1 MKTFELKSSNK
12 KTFATILISLGIIV
26 FITSISFLPWIISN
40 DHGTVAVIAVLVVL
54 IFMAA
59 FLRKILAKK
68 YTIQISDTLLE
79 IRKEGKI
86 IASAPVESIVML
98 KLRQTANSNEFAI
111 YTSAKQSELFQF
123 DAIGQM
129 EIIQNIITEL
139 QQYGEYLINN
149 PASKMGDASLWTE
162 YINKNAVKRN
172 AKSHKTVE
180 SSIKAKNRKTT
191 FVMVSVVLVILFF
204 TILPFFINPKA
215 FYDRKD
221 DKIFYGSKEVIGVN
235 PDEARGLGYKVIKD
249 SLHVYYK
256 GEILEWADRATFEV
270 IREPFYMDKNG
281 IYYETSGLY
290 SKHKIVP
297 LEGEYDIA
305 TFHKIAEFYYKDKNN
320 LYHLDIDILAG
331 NKAPLR
337 KVSVPGLDI
346 ETFEH
351 IEHSHYWYKDKN
363 KVYFSTWDELKPC
376 DKIDRNTFEVLSF
389 EVVKDKNHVYY
400 LTRNLK
406 SEDKKATKKDNYAIL
421 EGAHAPSFYKIDNKN
436 YADENTEWSIRAEG
450 EEVYTRENVE

>member
-1 MKTFELKSSNK
+1 MTTFELKSSNK
-12 KTFATILISLGIIV
+12 KTFATILISLGITIFV
-26 FITSISFLPWIISN
+26 GSISFLPWIISN
-40 DHGTVAVIAVLVVL
+40 DHGTVAVISALVIL
-54 IFMAA
+54 IFAAA
-59 FLRKILAKK
+59 FLRKMLAKK
-68 YTIQISDTLLE
+68 YTIQISETLLE
-79 IRKEGKI
+79 IRKEGKV

-111 YTSAKQSELFQF
+111 YTSAKQSQLIQF
-123 DAIGQM
+123 DAIGQL
-129 EIIQNIITEL
+129 EVIQNIITEL
-139 QQYGEYLINN
+139 GQYGEYIANDQSTKAGN
-149 PASKMGDASLWTE
+149 TWTE

-172 AKSHKTVE
+172 AKSHETVE

-191 FVMVSVVLVILFF
+191 IVMVSVVLVILFF

-215 FYDRKD
+215 FYDRKG

-249 SLHVYYK
+249 SSYVYYK

-290 SKHKIVP
+290 SRHKIVP

-337 KVSVPGLDI
+337 KVVVPGLDI
-346 ETFEH
+346 ETFEYM
-351 IEHSHYWYKDKN
+351 EHSHYWYKDKN
-363 KVYFSTWDELKPC
+363 KVYFSTWNELKPC
-376 DKIDRNTFEVLSF
+376 NEIDRNTFEVLSF
-389 EVVKDKNHVYY
+389 KVFKDKNHVYY
-400 LTRNLK
+400 LTRDLTA
-406 SEDKKATKKDNYAIL
+406 EGEKATKKENYAIL
-421 EGAHAPSFYKIDNKN
+421 QGAHAPSFYKIDDKN
-436 YADENTEWSIRAEG
+436 FADENTEWIIRAEG
-450 EEVYTRENVE
+450 EEVYTREGIE

>member
-12 KTFATILISLGIIV
+12 KTFATILISLGIII

-40 DHGTVAVIAVLVVL
+40 DHGTVAVIAVLVIL

-68 YTIQISDTLLE
+68 YTIQISETLLE
-79 IRKEGKI
+79 IRKEGKV
-86 IASAPVESIVML
+86 IATAPVESIVML
-98 KLRQTANSNEFAI
+98 KLRPTANSNEFAI
-111 YTSAKQSELFQF
+111 YTSAKQSELIQF
-123 DAIGQM
+123 DAIGQL
-129 EIIQNIITEL
+129 EVIQNIITEL
-139 QQYGEYLINN
+139 EQYGEYVVNDQ
-149 PASKMGDASLWTE
+149 STKMGDKWTE

-172 AKSHKTVE
+172 TKSHETVE

-191 FVMVSVVLVILFF
+191 IVMVSVVLVILFF
-204 TILPFFINPKA
+204 TILPFFINPEA
-215 FYDRKD
+215 FYERKG
-221 DKIFYGSKEVIGVN
+221 DKIFYGSMEVVGVN
-235 PDEARGLGYKVIKD
+235 ADEAQGLGYKVIKD
-249 SLHVYYK
+249 SSYVYYK
-256 GEILEWADRATFEV
+256 GEILEWADRATFEL

-320 LYHLDIDILAG
+320 LYHLDINMLAG

-337 KVSVPGLDI
+337 KVSVSGLDI
-346 ETFEH
+346 ETFEY
-351 IEHSHYWYKDKN
+351 IEHSHCWYKDKN

-376 DKIDRNTFEVLSF
+376 NEIDRNTFEVLSF
-389 EVVKDKNHVYY
+389 EVSKDKNHVYY

-450 EEVYTRENVE
+450 EEVYTREDIE